1 MAIAGYLS
9 ELSLPEIFQMLDL
22 GHKTGRLT
30 IQTESNQEEKFYI
43 WFQTGNIVAAGNRT
57 DGQGLLSMIQQRG
70 WITARAAT
78 RITEVCAMNQPAGL
92 CLKSQGLLGVEELK
106 QLFGNQVLKL
116 VATLFELPEGM
127 FQFEQ
132 KIPVPNLEMT
142 GISAS
147 TKEVMLA
154 ALRMLKNGKMIKHKL
169 PKLSSGLVNKNF
181 SQTELRLNQ
190 LEYQV
195 WELTQEPIA
204 IREIAQR
211 LNLNE
216 QQVQQVALRLMVIGL
231 LTEVPSFLEVVSS
244 ESLRST
250 TLIGTELASVASE
263 VTQNQ
268 SFFKELVGFLTTN
281 I

>member
-30 IQTESNQEEKFYI
+30 IQTESHPQEKYYI
-43 WFQTGNIVAAGNRT
+43 WFEIGNIVAAGNRT

-92 CLKSQGLLGVEELK
+92 CLKTQGLLGVEELK

-116 VATLFELPEGM
+116 VAKLFELPEGM
-127 FQFEQ
+127 FEFEQ

-154 ALRMLKNGKMIKHKL
+154 ALRMLKNGKILKHKL

-211 LNLNE
+211 LNLDE
-216 QQVQQVALRLMVIGL
+216 KQVQQVALRLMIIGL

-244 ESLRST
+244 ESIRST
-250 TLIGTELASVASE
+250 TLIGTELASVATESP
-263 VTQNQ
+263 QNQ